1 MLRAHDGGLGM
12 KRVGLV
18 ACGIIA
24 LGILLSGCVLL
35 VAGAVGGGAAGTA
48 ASAGQGEEE
57 THSVGAYAGAILGD
71 VLYVPGKIVFAGLG
85 AVTSG
90 LAYLV
95 TLGNADTSSSIWS
108 TTVDGTYVLTPRHI
122 EGKEPIRFFGP

>member
-1 MLRAHDGGLGM
+1 M
-12 KRVGLV
+12 KRLGSAV
-18 ACGIIA
+18 CGIVV
-24 LGILLSGCVLL
+24 LGILLSGCAVLI
-35 VAGAVGGGAAGTA
+35 AGAVGGGATGAA
-48 ASAGQGEEE
+48 ASAGQGEQE

-95 TLGNADTSSSIWS
+95 TLGNSETSASIWS

>member
-1 MLRAHDGGLGM
+1 MLRAHDGEHGM
-12 KRVGLV
+12 KRMGLAV
-18 ACGIIA
+18 CGVMV
-24 LGILLSGCVLL
+24 LGILLSGCAVL
-35 VAGAVGGGAAGTA
+35 VAGAVGGGAAGAA
-48 ASAGQGEEE
+48 ASTGQAEQE

-95 TLGNADTSSSIWS
+95 TLGNTDTSSAIWT

-122 EGKEPIRFFGP
+122 EGKEPI

>member
-12 KRVGLV
+12 KRMGVV
-18 ACGIIA
+18 VCGIVA

-48 ASAGQGEEE
+48 ASAGQGAEE

-71 VLYVPGKIVFAGLG
+71 VLYVPGKVIFAGLG

-90 LAYLV
+90 LAYVV
-95 TLGNADTSSSIWS
+95 TLGNSETSASIWS
-108 TTVDGTYVLTPRHI
+108 ATVEGTYVLTPRHI